1 MKKIESRVCLLWFS
15 KAERVKYKMP
25 SKITVNTGAY
35 RRMSG
40 RRTNSKYSTANR
52 VEQEERKK
60 QRLDDNWQQMLR
72 NYAENVEAARVEVAA
87 PVVAVAVA
95 VAAAPVAGPV
105 AAAPVAAAPRLA
117 ATAPVAERDIS
128 KIKSHII
135 DEYSFNRLRDYDY
148 SKNYDSMSYENFV
161 NQTITRIRNLPEYD
175 YNFMERLS
183 NIIRVGRLKL
193 VDGDSCSGFRAEG
206 IYFDT
211 KGDLCIMSS
220 R

>member
-1 MKKIESRVCLLWFS
+1 
-15 KAERVKYKMP
+15 
-25 SKITVNTGAY
+25 
-35 RRMSG
+35 MSG

-95 VAAAPVAGPV
+95 VAAAPVAGPVAAAPVAAAPVAGPV

>member
-1 MKKIESRVCLLWFS
+1 
-15 KAERVKYKMP
+15 
-25 SKITVNTGAY
+25 
-35 RRMSG
+35 MSG
-40 RRTNSKYSTANR
+40 RRTNSKYSTVNR

-72 NYAENVEAARVEVAA
+72 NCAENVEAARVEAPVVAAAVAAPVAA
-87 PVVAVAVA
+87 PVVAV
-95 VAAAPVAGPV
+95 
-105 AAAPVAAAPRLA
+105 AAPRLA

-135 DEYSFNRLRDYDY
+135 DEYSFNRLRDYDF

-193 VDGDSCSGFRAEG
+193 VDGESCSGFRAEG

>member
-1 MKKIESRVCLLWFS
+1 LKKIESRVCLLWFS

-40 RRTNSKYSTANR
+40 RRTNSKYSTVNR

-72 NYAENVEAARVEVAA
+72 NCAENVEAARVEAPVVAAAVAAPVAA
-87 PVVAVAVA
+87 PVVAV
-95 VAAAPVAGPV
+95 
-105 AAAPVAAAPRLA
+105 AAPRLA

-135 DEYSFNRLRDYDY
+135 DEYSFNRLRDYDF

-193 VDGDSCSGFRAEG
+193 VDGESCSGFRAEG

>member
-1 MKKIESRVCLLWFS
+1 LKKIESRVCLLWFS

-72 NYAENVEAARVEVAA
+72 NCAENVEAAA
-87 PVVAVAVA
+87 PVVAAVA
-95 VAAAPVAGPV
+95 V
-105 AAAPVAAAPRLA
+105 AAPRLA

-193 VDGDSCSGFRAEG
+193 VDGESCSGFRAEG